1 MRRFQLGAFMALTAT
16 VFVAAS
22 SGVAPAA
29 VSPSATGS
37 QALASGSPSA
47 IACGGAVDA
56 RVTVNATAGSTGNAT
71 NVILALDLSSSTASQ
86 VAAEKAAALD
96 TLNAL
101 DAADGATDSS
111 IAGNRAGI
119 ISYQGTTATT
129 RAALG
134 SSYSVLVAAVNGLPA
149 SSSGSPH
156 AAGIALA
163 DSLLAAGGAGFTKSL
178 VLITDGQAGATE
190 ISNATA
196 AANTAKANGVRIVP
210 FGVGS
215 PNTAVLQGWAS
226 QSSYYQNASGP
237 INKAKLIT
245 DLDALVAVPTTFTV
259 TETLGANFSAA
270 ALGSP
275 IGTVTTGPGSLTWT
289 ATIAGNGSATLDYRA
304 TRNGSDLFASANE
317 VVSTLGLAVSG
328 GTASVTP
335 PAAISID
342 VLPCGGT
349 PLATTTCTGT
359 ACNTSATDGGVQYTV
374 NAGSPPA
381 GTQVTLFSLNTPN
394 PPAGVCPGFS
404 SSTQGAEFDIRP
416 LTADA
421 TFRMVIPRASLGT
434 RQWFQTNVCLGTNL
448 RFITAISSLANLFPD
463 ATFVPGGSV
472 PGRWWG
478 LLPSIPRI
486 AWFPGRGFVL
496 GPYITSRSRDSAGNA
511 IIMFRVP
518 FVANSTGL
526 TTDGKAGY
534 DPKVWG
540 G

>member
-1 MRRFQLGAFMALTAT
+1 
-16 VFVAAS
+16 
-22 SGVAPAA
+22 
-29 VSPSATGS
+29 
-37 QALASGSPSA
+37 
-47 IACGGAVDA
+47 
-56 RVTVNATAGSTGNAT
+56 
-71 NVILALDLSSSTASQ
+71 
-86 VAAEKAAALD
+86 
-96 TLNAL
+96 
-101 DAADGATDSS
+101 
-111 IAGNRAGI
+111 
-119 ISYQGTTATT
+119 
-129 RAALG
+129 
-134 SSYSVLVAAVNGLPA
+134 
-149 SSSGSPH
+149 
-156 AAGIALA
+156 
-163 DSLLAAGGAGFTKSL
+163 
-178 VLITDGQAGATE
+178 
-190 ISNATA
+190 
-196 AANTAKANGVRIVP
+196 
-210 FGVGS
+210 
-215 PNTAVLQGWAS
+215 
-226 QSSYYQNASGP
+226 
-237 INKAKLIT
+237 
-245 DLDALVAVPTTFTV
+245 
-259 TETLGANFSAA
+259 
-270 ALGSP
+270 
-275 IGTVTTGPGSLTWT
+275 
-289 ATIAGNGSATLDYRA
+289 
-304 TRNGSDLFASANE
+304 
-317 VVSTLGLAVSG
+317 
-328 GTASVTP
+328 
-335 PAAISID
+335 
-342 VLPCGGT
+342 
-349 PLATTTCTGT
+349 
-359 ACNTSATDGGVQYTV
+359 VQYTV